1 MSRNAHIP
9 WEVLESRE
17 VFAAPPWIQVHRQRV
32 RLSCGKVVDDFHRV
46 QMSDYTVVVA
56 QTADGRFILER
67 QYKHG
72 VGKVCLMLPAGG
84 IALGEEP
91 LAAAQRE
98 LIEETGYEAEGWRFL
113 GRYACNANYGCG
125 HVHIFTARNAR
136 RVTEPC
142 SGDLEEMEIVLL
154 DEGEVQKA
162 VRDGAVGAL
171 GAVAALALALDL
183 RVTEETRFRH

>member
-17 VFAAPPWIQVHRQRV
+17 VFVAPPWIKVHRHRV
-32 RLSCGKVVDDFHRV
+32 RLSGGQVVDDFHQV

-56 QTADGRFILER
+56 QTAEGQFIFER

-84 IALGEEP
+84 IAAGEEP
-91 LAAAQRE
+91 LAGAQRE
-98 LIEETGYEAEGWRFL
+98 LLEETGYEAGAWQFL

-125 HVHIFTARNAR
+125 NVHIFTARNAR
-136 RVTEPC
+136 RVAEPH

-154 DEGEVQKA
+154 SEDEVRQA
-162 VRDGAVGAL
+162 VRDGSVAAL

-183 RVTEETRFRH
+183 RPAQ